1 MFPARDRSFL
11 RIVAAARRAIVPAR
25 VPDRSQKENFNL
37 DAALSP
43 ASIVIATK
51 EQVSCSLGD
60 ESAILNMKNSVYYG
74 LNPLGA
80 RIWSLLREP
89 RSVREVCDTIVQ
101 EYDVEPERCER
112 DVLDLL
118 EQMKSEGLVE
128 MSGVK

>member
-1 MFPARDRSFL
+1 L
-11 RIVAAARRAIVPAR
+11 
-25 VPDRSQKENFNL
+25 QKEDTNL

-43 ASIVIATK
+43 ASIVIASK

-74 LNPLGA
+74 LNPVGA

-89 RSVREVCDTIVQ
+89 RSVQELCEAIVH
-101 EYDVEPERCER
+101 EYDVEGEQCER

-118 EQMKSEGLVE
+118 EKMKSEGLVE
-128 MSGVK
+128 LSGKK